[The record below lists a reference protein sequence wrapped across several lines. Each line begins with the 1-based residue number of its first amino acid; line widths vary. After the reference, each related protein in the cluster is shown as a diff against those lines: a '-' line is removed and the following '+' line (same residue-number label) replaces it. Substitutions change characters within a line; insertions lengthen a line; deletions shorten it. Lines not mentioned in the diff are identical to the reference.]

1 MLKSDER
8 KSFTRI
14 DMARVVME
22 RNQFKEKLM
31 DLQEAV
37 RLAEMI
43 RASRDHP
50 DLIKGAKKK
59 SSLWNL

>member
-1 MLKSDER
+1 MLKDEDKR
-8 KSFTRI
+8 RFTRI

-31 DLQEAV
+31 ELQEAV

-50 DLIKGAKKK
+50 DLVKGAKKK